1 MINDD
6 KKEESSKDKIK
17 SDILYSDKKFF
28 NIDEIIKKCKDKNGI
43 ELLNYICSIMQER
56 KRNVLE
62 MLYKELGK
70 DYLIMILEK
79 TLNIE
84 NSGGLLKEINSDK
97 EKEKQKTNETKIK
110 DYISNNRKST
120 GGIFFTLIKKDPEAK
135 NILIKAAKQDYKE
148 SKERKKVYKLLEKL
162 NI

>member
-17 SDILYSDKKFF
+17 SDIFYSDKKFF
-28 NIDEIIKKCKDKNGI
+28 NIDEIIKKCKDKDGI

-84 NSGGLLKEINSDK
+84 NSGGLLKEINS
-97 EKEKQKTNETKIK
+97 EKEKKEQKINVNYVQYGLREFSADDGVPITLKAMLFNR
-110 DYISNNRKST
+110 YHSSN
-120 GGIFFTLIKKDPEAK
+120 GFYP
-135 NILIKAAKQDYKE
+135 NIAEMFKAWY
-148 SKERKKVYKLLEKL
+148 ERFYLGVEGE
-162 NI
+162 

>member
-17 SDILYSDKKFF
+17 NDMLYSDKKFF
-28 NIDEIIKKCKDKNGI
+28 NIDEIIKKCKDKDGI

-84 NSGGLLKEINSDK
+84 NSGGLLKEIKS
-97 EKEKQKTNETKIK
+97 EKKKGTK
-110 DYISNNRKST
+110 N
-120 GGIFFTLIKKDPEAK
+120 
-135 NILIKAAKQDYKE
+135 
-148 SKERKKVYKLLEKL
+148 
-162 NI
+162 